1 MRKSTAV
8 VAWIWIAFS
17 LVFSTAVLIPPVS
30 RVLQTSNSP
39 ALLVVLVVAALM
51 FAVPG
56 ITGACLLLRRRSS
69 GWTLLL
75 IWSGFWGLMSFSS
88 VLERMGNI
96 FLGMLTGKDAFMDS
110 VMLLTQLPGAVL
122 SAVSLVMLWR
132 DPPAKWSPAEATTG
146 GSDQ

>member
-30 RVLQTSNSP
+30 RVQQTSNSP
-39 ALLVVLVVAALM
+39 TLLVVVAVAALM

-69 GWTLLL
+69 GWMLLL
-75 IWSGFWGLMSFSS
+75 IWSGFWGLMSFST
-88 VLERMGNI
+88 VIERMGNI
-96 FLGMLTGKDAFMDS
+96 FVGMLSGKDAFMDS

-122 SAVSLVMLWR
+122 SAVSLVLLWR
-132 DPPAKWSPAEATTG
+132 DPPAKWSQTDVTPEE
-146 GSDQ
+146 SEQ